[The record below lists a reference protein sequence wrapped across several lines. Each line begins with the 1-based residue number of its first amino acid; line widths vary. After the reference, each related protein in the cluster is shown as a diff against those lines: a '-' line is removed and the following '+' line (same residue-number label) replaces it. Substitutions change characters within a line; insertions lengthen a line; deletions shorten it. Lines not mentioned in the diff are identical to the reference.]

1 MSKPSEPLPAAIE
14 LDVAVDAPCWDA
26 VPDAEAIVRR
36 AVEEAALQVK
46 PRGTMTIVL
55 TDDDEI
61 RALNNE
67 WRGFDKPTNVL
78 SFPAAPT
85 PGSAMLGD
93 VIIAYETVQREA
105 ADEKKPF
112 AHHLSHLAVHGFL
125 HLLGHDHDNE
135 GKARLMEDLE
145 RKVLANLGIPD
156 PYGSDAE

>member
-1 MSKPSEPLPAAIE
+1 MSKPSGPPPAAIE
-14 LDVAVDAPCWDA
+14 LDVAIDAPCWSA

-46 PRGTMTIVL
+46 PRGAMTIVL
-55 TDDDEI
+55 TDDEEI

-85 PGSAMLGD
+85 PGSATLGD

-105 ADEKKPF
+105 ADEGKPF
-112 AHHLSHLAVHGFL
+112 AHHLSHLAIHGFL

-135 GKARLMEDLE
+135 GKARLMENLE

-156 PYGSDAE
+156 PYKE